1 MDWMKIITH
10 SHSGSSEFVHISPQA
25 ESGTAA
31 LVTRERTAGILIN
44 IKTKN
49 EMRYC
54 ANVFCE
60 RHEFCLRY
68 ALGKRWHEE
77 NDLLRRGYYR
87 GRRPGSWVAYRNTI
101 EARKCTQFIHINE
114 RTR

>member
-1 MDWMKIITH
+1 M
-10 SHSGSSEFVHISPQA
+10 V
-25 ESGTAA
+25 TA
-31 LVTRERTAGILIN
+31 ERTAGILIN

-77 NDLLRRGYYR
+77 NDLRRRGYYR
-87 GRRPGSWVAYRNTI
+87 GRRPGSWVAYRNTV
-101 EARKCTQFIHINE
+101 EARRCTQFIDINE
-114 RTR
+114 RTK